1 MGGKGRDRGENIM
14 KGKPLLTKAKEIFL
28 QKMPTI
34 LTMLFLLILVG
45 TIVGLSGTI
54 KAEKKSIA
62 AEKMGAVAAERP
74 PVNVVLL
81 DVNPTTLEDRI
92 NLPGVVEPWEKLSV
106 LSKIHGTVIKVEVS
120 EGDKVAKGQVIARI
134 DPADFQIAVDSAR
147 ATYELAE
154 ANYKRRVTLY
164 EEGIVPRA
172 DIDSLEAQVKTSK
185 AALEN
190 AELMLSRCM
199 IKAPISGVIRRLD
212 ATEGLLLG
220 VSDPVA
226 EILQVDRVK
235 AVVGIPESDVALVKN
250 IKEVNL
256 TIQALDNR
264 EVVGRN
270 HFLASSPENGAR
282 LYRLEL
288 AIENKDNLIMPGMFV
303 RAQLVKRVISD
314 TVAVPLFTVIK
325 REDQK
330 FVFVEED
337 GVAKKHP
344 VELGIME
351 DWLVQITK
359 GLSPGEKVVVEG
371 HRDIDDG
378 FKLRTVRVIDDL
390 GEALL

>member
-1 MGGKGRDRGENIM
+1 M
-14 KGKPLLTKAKEIFL
+14 KRKQLISKVKEIFL
-28 QKMPTI
+28 HKMPTL

-54 KAEKKSIA
+54 KAEKERIT
-62 AEKMGAVAAERP
+62 AEKMEAVATERP

-92 NLPGVVEPWEKLSV
+92 NLPGVIEPWEKLNI
-106 LSKIHGTVIKVEVS
+106 LSKIHGAVIKVEVS

-134 DPADFQIAVDSAR
+134 DPADFQIAMDSAR
-147 ATYELAE
+147 ATYELADV
-154 ANYKRRVTLY
+154 NYKRL
-164 EEGIVPRA
+164 A
-172 DIDSLEAQVKTSK
+172 SLFEQEIIAESEFDKLKAQVKTSK

-190 AELMLSRCM
+190 AELMLSRCT

-235 AVVGIPESDVALVKN
+235 AVVGIPESDVALVKK

-264 EVVGRN
+264 EVVGRH

-288 AIENKDNLIMPGMFV
+288 AIENGDNHIMPGMFV
-303 RAQLVKRVISD
+303 RAQLVKRVIKD

-330 FVFVEED
+330 FVFTEED

-359 GLSPGEKVVVEG
+359 GLSPGEQVVVEG

-378 FKLRTVRVIDDL
+378 YKLKTVRVIDDL
-390 GEALL
+390 RGALL

>member
-1 MGGKGRDRGENIM
+1 MGGKGRDRGEDVM
-14 KGKPLLTKAKEIFL
+14 KGKQVLTDVKELIL
-28 QKMPTI
+28 RKLPT
-34 LTMLFLLILVG
+34 LVTLLFLLFLFG
-45 TIVGLSGTI
+45 TIIGLSGTI
-54 KAEKKSIA
+54 KAEKERITS
-62 AEKMGAVAAERP
+62 EKMAAVATTRP

-81 DVNPTTLEDRI
+81 DVTPTTMKDRI
-92 NLPGVVEPWEKLSV
+92 NLPGVIEPWEKLNV
-106 LSKIHGTVIKVEVS
+106 LSKIHGTVVKVEVS

-134 DPADFQIAVDSAR
+134 DPEDFRIAVDSAR
-147 ATYELAE
+147 ASYELAS
-154 ANYKRRVTLY
+154 ANYNRL
-164 EEGIVPRA
+164 A
-172 DIDSLEAQVKTSK
+172 SLFDQEIIAEAEFDKLKAQVKTSK
-185 AALEN
+185 AALDN
-190 AELMLSRCM
+190 AELMLARCT

-256 TIQALDNR
+256 TIQALGNR
-264 EVVGRN
+264 KVVGRY
-270 HFLASSPENGAR
+270 HFLANSPENGAR

-288 AIENKDNLIMPGMFV
+288 AIDNENNLIMPGMFV
-303 RAQLVKRVISD
+303 RAQLVKRVID
-314 TVAVPLFTVIK
+314 DAVAVPLFTVIK

-330 FVFVEED
+330 FVFVEEN
-337 GVAKKHP
+337 GVAKKQP

-359 GLSPGEKVVVEG
+359 GLSPGDQVVVEG

-378 FKLRTVRVIDDL
+378 FKLKTVRVIDDL
-390 GEALL
+390 SEALL

>member
-1 MGGKGRDRGENIM
+1 M

-106 LSKIHGTVIKVEVS
+106 LSKIHGTVIKVEAS
-120 EGDKVAKGQVIARI
+120 EGDKVAKGQVIARV

-235 AVVGIPESDVALVKN
+235 AVVGIPESDVALVKY

-359 GLSPGEKVVVEG
+359 GLSPGDKVVVEG

-378 FKLRTVRVIDDL
+378 FKLRTVRVIDAL

>member
-1 MGGKGRDRGENIM
+1 M
-14 KGKPLLTKAKEIFL
+14 KGKQSLNVLKKLVFQKTPTALTL
-28 QKMPTI
+28 
-34 LTMLFLLILVG
+34 LFLLILVG

-54 KAEKKSIA
+54 KAEKQRIT
-62 AEKMGAVAAERP
+62 AEKMAAGSIERL

-81 DVNPTTLEDRI
+81 DVVPTTIEDRI
-92 NLPGVVEPWEKLSV
+92 NLPGVIEPWEKLSV

-120 EGDKVAKGQVIARI
+120 EGETISKGQIIARI
-134 DPADFQIAVDSAR
+134 DPDDFRIAVDSAK
-147 ATYELAE
+147 ATYELATVQH
-154 ANYKRRVTLY
+154 KRLASLL
-164 EEGIVPRA
+164 EEGTIAVA
-172 DIDSLEAQVKTSK
+172 EIENLEAQVKTSK

-190 AELMLSRCM
+190 AELMLSRCT

-212 ATEGLLLG
+212 ATEGLLLS

-235 AVVGIPESDVALVKN
+235 AVVGIPESDVALVRN

-264 EVVGRN
+264 EIVGRH
-270 HFLASSPENGAR
+270 HFLASSPESGAR

-288 AIENKDNLIMPGMFV
+288 AIDNKDNLIMPGMFF
-303 RAQLVKRVISD
+303 RAKLVKRVITD

-325 REDQK
+325 REDQQ

-337 GVAKKHP
+337 GVAIKLP

-351 DWLVQITK
+351 DWRVQITK
-359 GLSPGEKVVVEG
+359 GLSPGSRVVVEG
-371 HRDIDDG
+371 HRDIDHG
-378 FKLRTVRVIDDL
+378 HKLKTVRVIEDPR
-390 GEALL
+390 EALL